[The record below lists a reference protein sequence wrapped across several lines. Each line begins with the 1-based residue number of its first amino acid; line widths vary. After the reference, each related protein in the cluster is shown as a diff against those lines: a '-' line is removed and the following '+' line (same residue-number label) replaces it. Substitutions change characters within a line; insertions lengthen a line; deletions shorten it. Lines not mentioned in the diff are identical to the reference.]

1 MIVLAVIDLPDTDRD
16 ASTGTYGD
24 APDVIAEAV
33 LARVVD
39 EPGYDE
45 GGNPYGPG
53 EVIVHAFTNVDAMP
67 AAALHDLATYAA
79 ATARGHG
86 PL

>member
-1 MIVLAVIDLPDTDRD
+1 MLIVALIELPDTDPT

-24 APDVIAEAV
+24 APDVIATAV
-33 LARVVD
+33 LARV
-39 EPGYDE
+39 EQECGYDDN
-45 GGNPYGPG
+45 GNPYGPG
-53 EVIVHAFTNVDAMP
+53 EVVVHALTTAPTEVFFRSLDHV
-67 AAALHDLATYAA
+67 AA